1 MALPSLNE
9 EKPAS
14 FYPFDTSLGMKGK
27 GGKGKK
33 DNSEVGSDTAR
44 YGGREGREEAREVGG
59 GREWWSRGEID
70 VGLKEGPN
78 FACFHPTYPFLP
90 PSLPP
95 SFPF

>member
-27 GGKGKK
+27 GKGKK

-44 YGGREGREEAREVGG
+44 YGDRRGQGGRAGGREGESGWTLR
-59 GREWWSRGEID
+59 WLSRGNVEMAYAL
-70 VGLKEGPN
+70 G
-78 FACFHPTYPFLP
+78 A
-90 PSLPP
+90 
-95 SFPF
+95 

>member
-27 GGKGKK
+27 GKK

-44 YGGREGREEAREVGG
+44 YGDRRGQGGREG
-59 GREWWSRGEID
+59 GREGESGWRLRWWSSG
-70 VGLKEGPN
+70 
-78 FACFHPTYPFLP
+78 
-90 PSLPP
+90 
-95 SFPF
+95 